1 MGCCSRT
8 PEELPTVLTAARQKV
23 PRADGEYKRPA
34 GQFEGLGFGMIRRT
48 GFFKKR
54 GAAGQRFQDPEFL
67 QTLRSILEQVRHVKR
82 PVYFFF
88 FNRKSKE
95 KALSPNAQCCKNFA
109 INEILP
115 ELADY
120 LDRPTMRGRGRS
132 TPLSSLDIHSA
143 EPETDTCVHDLLDAP
158 CHPVF
163 SDGSGSQFCAPG
175 AVPVLDPASSLTVL
189 VSAQNRDAHGP
200 GVSPG

>member
-8 PEELPTVLTAARQKV
+8 PEELATVLTAARQKV
-23 PRADGEYKRPA
+23 PRADGEYKGPA

-82 PVYFFF
+82 RVYFFF
-88 FNRKSKE
+88 FNRKSNE
-95 KALSPNAQCCKNFA
+95 KALSPNAQCCKNVA

-132 TPLSSLDIHSA
+132 PLSRPWTFTQPSQRRTAVSMTSLKHHVTQSFPMA
-143 EPETDTCVHDLLDAP
+143 LGPS
-158 CHPVF
+158 F
-163 SDGSGSQFCAPG
+163 
-175 AVPVLDPASSLTVL
+175 VPLELS
-189 VSAQNRDAHGP
+189 RF
-200 GVSPG
+200 